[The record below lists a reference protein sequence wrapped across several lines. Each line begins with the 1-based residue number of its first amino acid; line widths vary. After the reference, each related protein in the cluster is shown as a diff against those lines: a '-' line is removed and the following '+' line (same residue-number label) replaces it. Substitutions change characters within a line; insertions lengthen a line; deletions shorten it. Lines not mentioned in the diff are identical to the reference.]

1 MWIRIT
7 EGTVLA
13 LLGLAVAC
21 PVRADTLFVTNEKS
35 NTISVVDGG
44 KLQVIATIKVGRR
57 PRGITFNQDMT
68 RIFVCVGDDN
78 RIDVV
83 DVATQ
88 TVVDRLPSGPDPEL
102 FVLEPE
108 GRLLYVANEDDNMV
122 SVIDTHAKT
131 IVGEIQV
138 GVEPEGMGI
147 SPDGKILVNTS
158 ETTNMA
164 HFIDTASHRIVD
176 NVLVD
181 ARPRVARF
189 TGDGRFVWIS
199 SEIGGTVSVIDVATR
214 KVVHKIGFAVQGVPR
229 EAIQPVGIEMT
240 RDGQR
245 AFVALGP
252 ANRVAEIDARTY
264 EVKRY
269 HLVGQRVWNLALSPD
284 EKRLYST
291 NGVSNDVSVL
301 DMDRGRVVK
310 SIGVGGAPWGV
321 VVKP

>member
-1 MWIRIT
+1 MFSVR
-7 EGTVLA
+7 GAALA
-13 LLGLAVAC
+13 LLGLALVQPA
-21 PVRADTLFVTNEKS
+21 RADTVFVSNEKS

-44 KLQVIATIKVGRR
+44 KMQVIATIKVGRR
-57 PRGITFNQDMT
+57 PRGITFNRDMT

-78 RIDVV
+78 RIDVI
-83 DVATQ
+83 DLATQ
-88 TVVDRLPSGPDPEL
+88 KVVDRMPSGPDPEL
-102 FVLEPE
+102 FVLEPQ
-108 GRLLYVANEDDNMV
+108 GRLLYIANEDDNMV
-122 SVIDTHAKT
+122 SVLDTDTKK

-147 SPDGKILVNTS
+147 SPDGKFLVNTS

-164 HFIDTASHRIVD
+164 HFIDTASHKIVD

-181 ARPRVARF
+181 ARPRVAQF
-189 TGDGRFVWIS
+189 TGDGRFVWVS
-199 SEIGGTVSVIDVATR
+199 AEVGGTVSVIDTATR

-229 EAIQPVGIEMT
+229 EAIQPVGIQMT

-284 EKRLYST
+284 EKRLYTT
-291 NGVSNDVSVL
+291 NGVSNDMSIL
-301 DMDRGRVVK
+301 DMERGRVIK
-310 SIGVGGAPWGV
+310 SVAVGGAPWGV
-321 VVKP
+321 IVKP